1 MHDAMSIAPPIT
13 GIRPNQTVVHP
24 NRERLIV
31 ARLTN
36 LGGSSQSNRFVLR
49 RADFRAPWEQPDKGY
64 FGYAEVARA
73 LDANGWRGCVIE
85 AMPTTDLE
93 ERRTRQLAC
102 KKLHLQCVEAAIRRA
117 QESPAT

>member
-1 MHDAMSIAPPIT
+1 MTIDPPVF
-13 GIRPNQTVVHP
+13 GIRPILTVVHP
-24 NRERLIV
+24 NGERLIV
-31 ARLTN
+31 ARLTS

-73 LDANGWRGCVIE
+73 LDANGWRGCAIE
-85 AMPTTDLE
+85 AMPATDLE
-93 ERRTRQLAC
+93 ERRTRQLAR

-117 QESPAT
+117 QESHGP